1 MKKQLQQYKIELL
14 GISRKTFDTTE
25 ETKSKESM
33 NFIKSND
40 RLFTYSSENILGN
53 KSKDN
58 EFLESNEEIPQFIDL
73 ESSKTINMIKNTL
86 DIAFDVI
93 IGKKYFNNFFLE
105 NCIQD
110 WDLVKINCSNKKFT
124 SDIDSL
130 RKI

>member
-1 MKKQLQQYKIELL
+1 
-14 GISRKTFDTTE
+14 
-25 ETKSKESM
+25 M

-93 IGKKYFNNFFLE
+93 IGKKYFNNFF
-105 NCIQD
+105 
-110 WDLVKINCSNKKFT
+110 
-124 SDIDSL
+124 
-130 RKI
+130 